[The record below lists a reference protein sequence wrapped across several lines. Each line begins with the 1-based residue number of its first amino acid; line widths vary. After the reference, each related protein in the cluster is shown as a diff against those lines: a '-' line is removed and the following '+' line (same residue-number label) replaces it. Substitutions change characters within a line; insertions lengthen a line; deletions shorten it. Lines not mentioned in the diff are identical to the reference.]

1 MQVRSHKAFNGGNT
15 SSCGVGQRPAFRPCC
30 FLRGPAACVAR
41 CAACFAGRAFFRA
54 GAWVRMHCLC
64 RLACGLYSGP
74 ARLEAVCPAL
84 LCVGL
89 PRAFLLERAR
99 QRAVLSAGC
108 VPPCFSSRCA
118 RLPTSTRAGIRRSIS
133 LPPAAASRPHAS
145 VLPSSRS
152 PVLSSG
158 AVCSAPPIPFCAAC
172 SNCSFPFSLA
182 ASKPFFAISFGA

>member
-1 MQVRSHKAFNGGNT
+1 MQARSHKAFNGGNT

-145 VLPSSRS
+145 GRCLYIYKVISLLCVLYTVIQFRPLRVI
-152 PVLSSG
+152 PAVHRPQQDVL
-158 AVCSAPPIPFCAAC
+158 
-172 SNCSFPFSLA
+172 
-182 ASKPFFAISFGA
+182 